1 MASKLL
7 VIGAGNILMGD
18 DGVGVRV
25 VQRLRESGIEREV
38 PEAELVDAGTSALDV
53 LMDCDEPVRLLVIDA
68 VAAGKPPGTV
78 YRFDRGQIA
87 HAMQGAGFSLHDIS
101 LLDSLKLAEMGGAE
115 IESATFIGV
124 EPFEVKPSDKLSPGM
139 EALLPKLTDIVRGEI
154 LAAAGRKGRN

>member
-18 DGVGVRV
+18 DGIGVRIV
-25 VQRLRESGIEREV
+25 RELKESGVEREAGN
-38 PEAELVDAGTSALDV
+38 AELVDAGTSALDV
-53 LMDCDEPVRLLVIDA
+53 LMECDEPVRLLVIDA

-78 YRFDRGQIA
+78 YKFDRGQIA
-87 HAMQGAGFSLHDIS
+87 RAMQGAGFSLHDIS

-115 IESATFIGV
+115 IESASFLGV

-139 EALLPKLTDIVRGEI
+139 EALLPQLVEIARREI
-154 LAAAGRKGRN
+154 LAAAGRKDGD